1 MPPMGRKRSSNHDL
15 PPRMHIKGGCYYY
28 VTSTTPRKWIR
39 LDKSIQVA
47 KQMWASLEGAGTPG
61 TFESLAN
68 KFMAECTPALAENTR
83 KNYAVHSKTLI
94 KVFGSMQLNE
104 IRPHHIGTY
113 LDKHAAPMSAN
124 IQIGLMST
132 MFERALRWG
141 MADINPCKGVRRN
154 KMKPRDRYVTDEE
167 YRAIRAKCP
176 EWLQIAMDISLL
188 TGLRESDVL
197 KIRLADLDDE
207 HLYVQQK
214 KTGKRQ
220 AYILNAALSSAISKA
235 KTLAKEQGLK
245 HQVRSLFLLHDRD
258 GKKYAE
264 KLLQV
269 KFREARD
276 DAGIKDVVFHD
287 IRGKAAT
294 DGKGEGLD
302 YQALLG
308 HSKRDMSDRYVKA
321 RSTDKI
327 AARNKEL

>member
-1 MPPMGRKRSSNHDL
+1 MTMGRKRTSNFDL
-15 PPRMHIKGGCYYY
+15 PPRMHKKGDCYYY
-28 VTSTTPRKWIR
+28 VTTTSPRKWIR
-39 LDKSIQVA
+39 LDKSLPVA

-68 KFMAECTPALAENTR
+68 RFLAECTKDLAANTR
-83 KNYAVHSKTLI
+83 RNYNSHGNILI
-94 KVFGSMQLNE
+94 AVFGEMQLSE
-104 IRPHHIGTY
+104 IKPHHIGNY
-113 LDKHAAPMSAN
+113 LDRHSSPMSAN

-132 MFERALRWG
+132 MFERAMRWG
-141 MADINPCKGVRRN
+141 MAETNPCKGVRRN
-154 KMKPRDRYVTDEE
+154 KMKPRDRYITDDE
-167 YRAIRAKCP
+167 YRAIRNKCP

-197 KIRLADLDDE
+197 KIRLADIDE
-207 HLYVQQK
+207 NHLYVQQK

-220 AYILNAALSSAISKA
+220 AYILNEALSSAIAKA
-235 KTLAKEQGLK
+235 KTLAKS
-245 HQVRSLFLLHDRD
+245 HQVRSLFLLPTSD
-258 GKKYAE
+258 GKQYPD
-264 KLLQV
+264 KLLQA

-276 DAGIKDVVFHD
+276 TANVKDVVFHD

-321 RSTDKI
+321 RATDKVSP
-327 AARNKEL
+327 RNKEL